1 MNQPFNEAAVP
12 QLAKSDAE
20 WGHGRGT
27 PSDGKDTNSSVAPT
41 RKLTPSA
48 KELIIYFSRSG
59 STELLAQ
66 KIARATGADM
76 LEIVVK
82 QPYAG
87 DYFKTLARA
96 NQERESQSWPELNMQ
111 VPDLTQ
117 YTTIYLGYPIWAMML
132 AHPMTAF
139 LKAYG
144 PRLANKTIAPF
155 MSQGGYGTG
164 ESIDQIRRFVGGQ
177 TTHFTTPL
185 IVAGNKVDRADRQLT
200 KWLQNI
206 S

>member
-1 MNQPFNEAAVP
+1 MNQSFNEAVVP
-12 QLAKSDAE
+12 QLAKSDPE

-27 PSDGKDTNSSVAPT
+27 RSDGKDTNSSVAPT
-41 RKLTPSA
+41 RKFTPSA
-48 KELIIYFSRSG
+48 KQLIIYFSRSG

-66 KIARATGADM
+66 KIAQATGADI

-82 QPYAG
+82 EPYAG

-96 NQERESQSWPELNMQ
+96 NQERESQSWPELNMEM
-111 VPDLTQ
+111 PDLTQ
-117 YTTIYLGYPIWAMML
+117 YTTVYLGYPIWAMTL

-139 LKAYG
+139 LTAYG
-144 PRLANKTIAPF
+144 SRLADKTIAPF
-155 MSQGGYGTG
+155 MSQGGYGAG
-164 ESIDQIRRFVGGQ
+164 ESIDQIRHMVGGQ

-185 IVAGNKVDRADRQLT
+185 IVAGNRVDRADRQIT